1 MPSPLAGR
9 FTLVDPVGT
18 GMSGSVWR
26 AFDHRL
32 DGYCAAKLVRPAD
45 AGLLLRVVR
54 EQGFRM
60 EHRHVASPYTWVA
73 DGDVLI
79 AMELFAGGSLA
90 SLIRDYGALPKS
102 YAAVILGQLL
112 DALDHVHT
120 VGLLHRDVKPANVLL
135 DVTGHD
141 MPRCLLGD
149 FGLALSQE
157 GPRLTESGHV
167 VGTPGYLPPEASLGA
182 APDVRRDLYALG
194 VLAWQLLTGHEDPPD
209 EPPTVPVGADPLWDL
224 VGAMTSADPYERP
237 ESAARALARLRQI
250 QGSAGEREPVVPA
263 FTADGEPIEV
273 FDVLG
278 PLPGH
283 APAGPVL
290 RGVPRDPEIR
300 MDGGPSARGSAALRF
315 VPLPGPMPEPLPRPT
330 GEPGPGP
337 TAAPI
342 PGPAAAPAP
351 GPAPTPAP
359 PTHAP
364 PRHNPGAPEALW
376 ATPAPV
382 SRPAGNPRP
391 STRVVRRRGLL
402 LLGGLVAVGATT
414 AWLTIG
420 GDPAD
425 PPTPKS
431 PPRTTGSTVTGAVSP
446 GTDPVPTPSGTT
458 RPPAPVAGDTPCQWY
473 EVMTEARTTSGTRV
487 RCTYRDDGSYRWTP
501 LGTG

>member
-1 MPSPLAGR
+1 
-9 FTLVDPVGT
+9 
-18 GMSGSVWR
+18 MSGSVWR

-32 DGYCAAKLVRPAD
+32 GGYCAAKLVRPAD

-54 EQGFRM
+54 EQGFRL

-90 SLIRDYGALPKS
+90 SLIRDYGALPQS
-102 YAAVILGQLL
+102 YAAAILGQLL

-141 MPRCLLGD
+141 LPRCLLGD
-149 FGLALSQE
+149 FGLALPQE

-182 APDVRRDLYALG
+182 APDVRRDLFALG

-209 EPPTVPVGADPLWDL
+209 EPPTVPVGAGPLWDL
-224 VGAMTSADPYERP
+224 VGAMTSADPYGRP
-237 ESAARALARLRQI
+237 ESAARALARLREI
-250 QGSAGEREPVVPA
+250 GRSAGEREPAVPA

-278 PLPGH
+278 PLPEH

-300 MDGGPSARGSAALRF
+300 MDGGPGARGSAALRF
-315 VPLPGPMPEPLPRPT
+315 VPIPEPMPGPMPRPT
-330 GEPGPGP
+330 AEPGPGS
-337 TAAPI
+337 TAVPI
-342 PGPAAAPAP
+342 PGSAT
-351 GPAPTPAP
+351 APTPVPA
-359 PTHAP
+359 THAP
-364 PRHNPGAPEALW
+364 PGREPGSPEGTW
-376 ATPAPV
+376 ATFEPV
-382 SRPAGNPRP
+382 ARPAGNPRP
-391 STRVVRRRGLL
+391 PTRVVGRRGLL
-402 LLGGLVAVGATT
+402 LLGGLAAMGATT

-425 PPTPKS
+425 PPTPTS
-431 PPRTTGSTVTGAVSP
+431 PPRLTGSTVTGAVSP
-446 GTDPVPTPSGTT
+446 GTAPPPTPSATT

-473 EVMTEARTTSGTRV
+473 EVMTEARTASGTRV

>member
-1 MPSPLAGR
+1 
-9 FTLVDPVGT
+9 
-18 GMSGSVWR
+18 MSGSVWR

-54 EQGFRM
+54 EQGFRL

-90 SLIRDYGALPKS
+90 SLIRDYGALPKA
-102 YAAVILGQLL
+102 YVAAILGQLL
-112 DALDHVHT
+112 DALEHVHT

-278 PLPGH
+278 PLPEH

-300 MDGGPSARGSAALRF
+300 TDGGPGARGSAAPRF
-315 VPLPGPMPEPLPRPT
+315 VPPPGPMPESLPGPIA
-330 GEPGPGP
+330 EPGPGY
-337 TAAPI
+337 TAASI
-342 PGPAAAPAP
+342 PA
-351 GPAPTPAP
+351 PAP

-364 PRHNPGAPEALW
+364 PRHNPGSSEALW
-376 ATPAPV
+376 AAPEPV

-391 STRVVRRRGLL
+391 STRVVGRRGLL
-402 LLGGLVAVGATT
+402 LLGGLLAMGATT

-431 PPRTTGSTVTGAVSP
+431 PPPTTGSTVTGAVSP
-446 GTDPVPTPSGTT
+446 GADPVPTPSGTT

>member
-32 DGYCAAKLVRPAD
+32 DGYCAAKLVRPTD

-54 EQGFRM
+54 EQGFRL

-79 AMELFAGGSLA
+79 AMELFAGGSLE
-90 SLIRDYGALPKS
+90 SLIRDYGALPEA
-102 YAAVILGQLL
+102 YAAAILGQLL

-149 FGLALSQE
+149 FGLALPRE

-194 VLAWQLLTGHEDPPD
+194 VLAWQLLTGHEDPTD
-209 EPPTVPVGADPLWDL
+209 EPPTLPTEVGPLWDL
-224 VGAMTSADPYERP
+224 VAALTAADPHERP
-237 ESAARALARLRQI
+237 ESAAGARARLREI
-250 QGSAGEREPVVPA
+250 EGGAGQRSSVVPA

-278 PLPGH
+278 PLPEY
-283 APAGPVL
+283 APVGPVL
-290 RGVPRDPEIR
+290 RGMPRDPEIR
-300 MDGGPSARGSAALRF
+300 IDGGPGARGSAALRF
-315 VPLPGPMPEPLPRPT
+315 VPLPGPTPPPVY
-330 GEPGPGP
+330 GP
-337 TAAPI
+337 TS
-342 PGPAAAPAP
+342 GVTSAPAT
-351 GPAPTPAP
+351 APTPAP
-359 PTHAP
+359 TPPPTP
-364 PRHNPGAPEALW
+364 TP
-376 ATPAPV
+376 ATPP
-382 SRPAGNPRP
+382 SRDPGLPGTSSGPFPPLSPQAGDPRP
-391 STRVVRRRGLL
+391 STRVVRRRGWL
-402 LLGGLVAVGATT
+402 LLGGLLAMAATT
-414 AWLTIG
+414 AWLTVG
-420 GDPAD
+420 NDSAEP
-425 PPTPKS
+425 PVPEPTPQM
-431 PPRTTGSTVTGAVSP
+431 TDAAVTEAVSP
-446 GTDPVPTPSGTT
+446 GNRSAPSPRGTGPST
-458 RPPAPVAGDTPCQWY
+458 PVAGGAPCAFY
-473 EVMTEARTTSGTRV
+473 EVSTEARTTSGAWV
-487 RCTYRDDGSYRWTP
+487 RCTYGDDGTFRWTP
-501 LGTG
+501 LGIR